1 MFTLSPLIKIIA
13 ITGVIGAALLGYAY
27 WDHRV
32 YTRGYN
38 AAIADVA
45 AKNRGAI
52 ANVRKAT
59 KNVDDCYDA
68 GGVWDTALGVCN
80 DR

>member
-1 MFTLSPLIKIIA
+1 MFTITPLIKIA
-13 ITGVIGAALLGYAY
+13 LITGAIVALIGGYAY

-45 AKNRGAI
+45 AKNKGAI

-59 KNVDDCYDA
+59 KNVRDCYERDGAWDA
-68 GGVWDTALGVCN
+68 ARGLCE
-80 DR
+80 